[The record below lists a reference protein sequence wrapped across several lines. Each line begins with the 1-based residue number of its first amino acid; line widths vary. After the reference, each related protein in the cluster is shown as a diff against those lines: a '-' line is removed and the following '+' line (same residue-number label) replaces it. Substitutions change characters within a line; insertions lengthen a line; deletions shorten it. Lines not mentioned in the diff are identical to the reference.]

1 MRSRHLGFPPHNIPA
16 LMVTE
21 LGKGGHEMSRF
32 SDSRPTA
39 RADPLS
45 FDPSHGVALWNS
57 YQCVGI
63 IGHGI
68 TDDLLQQWFATARK
82 LFDLPMDQKMLA
94 PHPNG
99 AVPHRGYSA
108 LGKEKAYTKEDLQQ
122 GGHRRQ
128 ALRKIVDCKETYE
141 VGSEDNEVQYNI
153 WLPEAVLP
161 GFRAFSTKLYWE
173 IHRTSMRILDAMIMA
188 LNLNDSEGE
197 YVRSLHS
204 GHGNELRFSH
214 YPPVPIDKLN
224 KENLSRLPAHTD
236 WRSV

>member
-1 MRSRHLGFPPHNIPA
+1 MGSLSGIPT
-16 LMVTE
+16 V
-21 LGKGGHEMSRF
+21 
-32 SDSRPTA
+32 
-39 RADPLS
+39 
-45 FDPSHGVALWNS
+45 DPSSFFDGSGQAARQRVADELAQACHAS
-57 YQCVGI
+57 GCVGI

-68 TDDLLQQWFATARK
+68 TDDLLQQGFATARK

-108 LGKEKAYTKEDLQQ
+108 VGKEKAFTKEDLQQ
-122 GGHRRQ
+122 GEHYRDT
-128 ALRKIVDCKETYE
+128 LRKIVDCKETYE
-141 VGSEDNEVQYNI
+141 VGSESNEVQYNI

-161 GFRAFSTKLYWE
+161 GFRTFSTKLYWE
-173 IHRTSMRILDAMIMA
+173 LHRTSMRILDAMIMA
-188 LNLNDSEGE
+188 LNLSDSEGE

-204 GHGNELRFSH
+204 GHGNQLRFSH

-224 KENLSRLPAHTD
+224 KEILSRLPAHTD